1 MNELNILLVEDN
13 PDDEFLTLR
22 TLAKLN
28 QKRVQVAHE
37 GIEALQYLFGD
48 ATNHQNAPVLNK
60 PDLILLD
67 MKMPLVD
74 GLEFLEACHAN
85 LRTHDIPVIIV
96 SSSRLERDV
105 LRAAE
110 LGARS
115 YITKPVNAG
124 ELANAFAG
132 VFPQFSLN

>member
-1 MNELNILLVEDN
+1 MSELNILLIEDN

-28 QKRVQVAHE
+28 QNRVHVAHE
-37 GIEALQYLFGD
+37 GIEALHYLFGNT
-48 ATNHQNAPVLNK
+48 TNHQNAPVVNK

-67 MKMPLVD
+67 MKMPLID
-74 GLEFLEACHAN
+74 GLEFLEACHTN
-85 LRTHDIPVIIV
+85 LRTHEIPVIIV

-110 LGARS
+110 LGAKN
-115 YITKPVNAG
+115 YITKPVDAG
-124 ELANAFAG
+124 ELADAFAG
-132 VFPQFSLN
+132 VLPQFSLS